1 MKLHHQS
8 LKNGG
13 AQLCFWQNPS
23 QVRTGSKLIAAE
35 KLHLTPMV
43 SSTQHIV
50 TTTKSGSKPT
60 CIELGKV
67 SINDEEVWFLLPAPG
82 LQLKQ
87 EPPAIFSE
95 ANNPTTRS
103 AYWWV
108 LPGEKSHW
116 NMKEEVKNVLA
127 GQFQVPVLTNPE
139 EIKPFTR
146 LVKPDASKK
155 RKSYSSS
162 HPKIAD

>member
-1 MKLHHQS
+1 M
-8 LKNGG
+8 
-13 AQLCFWQNPS
+13 WQNPS
-23 QVRTGSKLIAAE
+23 QVRTGSKPIAAE

-43 SSTQHIV
+43 SSTQQIV
-50 TTTKSGSKPT
+50 TTCSGSKMT
-60 CIELGKV
+60 CIELGQV
-67 SINDEEVWFLLPAPG
+67 YINDEKVFFLLTAPR
-82 LQLKQ
+82 LQ
-87 EPPAIFSE
+87 IV
-95 ANNPTTRS
+95 ANNAETLRS

-108 LPGEKSHW
+108 LPGQKSHC
-116 NMKEEVKNVLA
+116 NMKEEVRNVLA

>member
-67 SINDEEVWFLLPAPG
+67 SINGEEVCFLLQAPS

-108 LPGEKSHW
+108 GVGDKRHW
-116 NMKEEVKNVLA
+116 NMEVGFKNVLA
-127 GQFQVPVLTNPE
+127 DQFQVPVLTNPND
-139 EIKPFTR
+139 IQPFT
-146 LVKPDASKK
+146 KPCKPETKK
-155 RKSYSSS
+155 RKTAS
-162 HPKIAD
+162 

>member
-13 AQLCFWQNPS
+13 AQLCLWQNPS

-43 SSTQHIV
+43 SSTQQIV
-50 TTTKSGSKPT
+50 TTCSGSRMT
-60 CIELGKV
+60 CIELGQV
-67 SINDEEVWFLLPAPG
+67 YINDEKVFFLLQAPN
-82 LQLKQ
+82 LHLKQ
-87 EPPAIFSE
+87 EPPASSAE
-95 ANNPTTRS
+95 ANNPTALRS

-108 LPGEKSHW
+108 LPGPKSHC
-116 NMKEEVKNVLA
+116 NMKEEVRNVLA

-155 RKSYSSS
+155 RKAAA
-162 HPKIAD
+162 IQR

>member
-43 SSTQHIV
+43 SSTQQIV
-50 TTTKSGSKPT
+50 TTTSSGSKPT

-67 SINDEEVWFLLPAPG
+67 SINDEVVWFLLPPPG

-108 LPGEKSHW
+108 GVGDKKNA
-116 NMKEEVKNVLA
+116 NMEVVFKTVLA
-127 GQFQVPVLTNPE
+127 DLFQVPVLTNPDD
-139 EIKPFTR
+139 IQPFTK
-146 LVKPDASKK
+146 LCKPEASKK
-155 RKSYSSS
+155 RKTA
-162 HPKIAD
+162 P

>member
-1 MKLHHQS
+1 M
-8 LKNGG
+8 
-13 AQLCFWQNPS
+13 WQNPS
-23 QVRTGSKLIAAE
+23 QVRTGSKAIAAE

-43 SSTQHIV
+43 SNTQQIV
-50 TTTKSGSKPT
+50 TSKWSN
-60 CIELGKV
+60 IHHVELGQV
-67 SINDEEVWFLLPAPG
+67 YINDEKVFFLLTAPR
-82 LQLKQ
+82 LQ
-87 EPPAIFSE
+87 IV
-95 ANNPTTRS
+95 ANNAETLRS

-108 LPGEKSHW
+108 LPGQKSHC
-116 NMKEEVKNVLA
+116 NMKEEVRNVLA

>member
-1 MKLHHQS
+1 M
-8 LKNGG
+8 
-13 AQLCFWQNPS
+13 WQNPS
-23 QVRTGSKLIAAE
+23 QVRTGSKPIAAE

-43 SSTQHIV
+43 SSTQQIV
-50 TTTKSGSKPT
+50 TSTWSKLNYV
-60 CIELGKV
+60 ELGQV
-67 SINDEEVWFLLPAPG
+67 YINDEKVFFLLQAPN
-82 LQLKQ
+82 LHLKQ
-87 EPPAIFSE
+87 EPPASSAE
-95 ANNPTTRS
+95 ANNPTTLRS

-108 LPGEKSHW
+108 LPGQKSHC

>member
-1 MKLHHQS
+1 M
-8 LKNGG
+8 
-13 AQLCFWQNPS
+13 
-23 QVRTGSKLIAAE
+23 
-35 KLHLTPMV
+35 
-43 SSTQHIV
+43 
-50 TTTKSGSKPT
+50 T

-67 SINDEEVWFLLPAPG
+67 YINGEEVCFLLQAPS

-87 EPPAIFSE
+87 EPPASSAE
-95 ANNPTTRS
+95 ANNPTALRS

-108 LPGEKSHW
+108 LPGQRSHC
-116 NMKEEVKNVLA
+116 NMKEEVRNVLA